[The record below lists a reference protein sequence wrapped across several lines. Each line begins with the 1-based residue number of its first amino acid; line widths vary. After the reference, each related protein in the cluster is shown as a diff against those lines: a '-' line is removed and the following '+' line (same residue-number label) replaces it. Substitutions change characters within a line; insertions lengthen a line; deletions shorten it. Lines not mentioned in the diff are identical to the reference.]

1 MSEPDDFGR
10 PQRHDIEA
18 ERAVLGSMM
27 LDPDILAECLE
38 MVTEAT
44 FYRPAH
50 QIVHSAIASLADQ
63 GEPVDWLTVK
73 AELERRGELRQAG
86 GPLCTHNLISAVPAA
101 INGPHYARKLLDYQA
116 QRDLETAGTRI
127 RQVAGEPEAG
137 RQERIEK
144 AYAALDEACG
154 YTMKTGSRSVSD
166 LVIPLMESLER
177 GPDAEP
183 GISTGV
189 TDLNHALSG
198 LRPGQVVV
206 VAGRPSM
213 GKSVVLL
220 GLAAH
225 AALREGQRVLAVT
238 LEMSE
243 DEYMERLMAAEARV
257 SLTSIRE
264 RTLTQHD
271 WDQISKAYADLSS
284 ARTLLIHEGPQLTVQ
299 DIRAELRAM
308 RRKGQPADLVAVDY
322 LQLIAGASG
331 KKENRQAEVSEISR
345 GLKLLAKEFSVPVVV
360 GAQLNRGP
368 EQRTD
373 HRPVLADIRES
384 GALENDA
391 DVVILLYRDDAYYE
405 DSPRAGEIDLII
417 AKNRSGPKTTVTLA
431 FQGHYSR
438 AVDMAKSPWSPS
450 SALETAR

>member
-1 MSEPDDFGR
+1 MSERDEFIR
-10 PQRHDIEA
+10 PLRHDIEA

-27 LDPDILAECLE
+27 LSAEALAECLE
-38 MVTEAT
+38 LTTAAT

-50 QIVHSAIASLADQ
+50 QIVYAAIAALADQ
-63 GEPVDWLTVK
+63 GDPVDWLTVK
-73 AELERRGELRQAG
+73 AELERRGDLRRAG
-86 GPLCTHNLISAVPAA
+86 GPLCTHDLISAVPAPA
-101 INGPHYARKLLDYQA
+101 NGAWYARKLVDYQS
-116 QRDLETAGTRI
+116 QRDLKTASMAIGQIADET
-127 RQVAGEPEAG
+127 EAS
-137 RQERIEK
+137 RQERIER

-154 YTMKTGSRSVSD
+154 YTVRTGAKPVSD

-183 GISTGV
+183 GIDTGSA
-189 TDLNHALSG
+189 DLSRALTG
-198 LRPGQVVV
+198 LRPGQVIV

-213 GKSVVLL
+213 GKSVLLL

-225 AALREGQRVLAVT
+225 AALRDGHRVLAVT

-243 DEYMERLMAAEARV
+243 DEYMERLMSAEAMV
-257 SLTSIRE
+257 DLTRIRE
-264 RTLTQHD
+264 RNLEPSD
-271 WDQISKAYADLSS
+271 WDRISKAYADFAS
-284 ARTLLIHEGPQLTVQ
+284 ARTLLIDEGPELSVQ

-308 RRKGQPADLVAVDY
+308 RRQGQPADLVVVDY
-322 LQLIAGASG
+322 MQLIAGTG
-331 KKENRQAEVSEISR
+331 RKESRQSEVSEISR
-345 GLKLLAKEFSVPVVV
+345 GLKLLAKEFAVPVVV

-405 DSPRAGEIDLII
+405 DSARAGEIDLII
-417 AKNRSGPKTTVTLA
+417 AKNRSGPKTTVSMA

-438 AVDMAKSPWSPS
+438 AVDMAAMPWSPS
-450 SALETAR
+450 AQAAS